1 MNRHPV
7 DIFSLG
13 AGLAFL
19 VIALAFVVED
29 RVSLGLNG
37 AIVFPLLLVVL
48 GVLGIWA
55 AIRAQRSNDE
65 QLRAAQDDLQG

>member
-29 RVSLGLNG
+29 RVSLGING

-65 QLRAAQDDLQG
+65 QLRAAQDELEG

>member
-1 MNRHPV
+1 MNRHSV

-29 RVSLGLNG
+29 QLTWQING
-37 AIVFPLLLVVL
+37 AVVFPLLLVAL
-48 GVLGIWA
+48 GSLGIWA
-55 AIRAQRSNDE
+55 AIRAQRSNDAE
-65 QLRAAQDDLQG
+65 LRALQNEPED

>member
-19 VIALAFVVED
+19 VSALAFVVED
-29 RVSLGLNG
+29 QLTWGING

-55 AIRAQRSNDE
+55 AIRAQRTNDAE
-65 QLRAAQDDLQG
+65 LRAAEDD

>member
-1 MNRHPV
+1 MNRHSV

-19 VIALAFVVED
+19 VIAVAFMVED
-29 RVSLGLNG
+29 QVSWGING

-48 GVLGIWA
+48 GALGIWA
-55 AIRAQRSNDE
+55 AVRAQRSNDAE
-65 QLRAAQDDLQG
+65 LRAAEDDSED